1 MDFEVQI
8 LKSQGLGSRVQ
19 VLGFSLGFQKAQH
32 PGTNYQGLV
41 RMYEYP
47 LALRATRKEHAR
59 NTQGTR
65 KTCVLISL
73 GQYPLAMSFK
83 NFLLYIMCVCV
94 CLYVCVCVCVCV
106 CACVRALY
114 THILISQSQYSRA
127 LTF

>member
-59 NTQGTR
+59 NTQ
-65 KTCVLISL
+65 
-73 GQYPLAMSFK
+73 A
-83 NFLLYIMCVCV
+83 VCIDFTGPIPP
-94 CLYVCVCVCVCV
+94 CNE
-106 CACVRALY
+106 
-114 THILISQSQYSRA
+114 
-127 LTF
+127 F